1 MEAIPEFLRLCG
13 VITCLLYQ
21 QVSFG
26 LRVALFL
33 DFIKKAL
40 TKLFLT
46 VTVDFLII
54 IFENEKHNG
63 TTLYLV

>member
-1 MEAIPEFLRLCG
+1 
-13 VITCLLYQ
+13 
-21 QVSFG
+21 
-26 LRVALFL
+26 VALFL

-54 IFENEKHNG
+54 IFENEKHEKHEKHEKRTKQTN
-63 TTLYLV
+63 